1 MHSPYINRAPQAQA
15 EPSSLAPD
23 LAGITAFFYAMFSP
37 NFVQGRPN
45 SWIEI
50 AYSRPGRPLN
60 KSRIFSA
67 HDLKAIID
75 FVTKANAA
83 RFNVYVGAALRQGNH
98 PLSGRAN
105 KSHFAAARYAWIEYD
120 AAGDHERV
128 VAICKAQRLEPA
140 LMVVTGNTP
149 YKRCHLYF
157 LLAEAISNPD
167 ELKAANSALKELFG
181 SDHVDNPAHVLRVGG
196 TVNYPSPAKAA
207 RGYVTEVTTVH
218 LSRRP
223 GIYSVEALSALA
235 PSKSEPDCPFHAYAQ
250 AHLPKLGK
258 SGDELLALLDASRE
272 PHQWWTSIRSATAS
286 MVGKGWPEH
295 AVMFA
300 CAPYA
305 TGGIYDKDVQKLYDD
320 AFAKFGKKSEVK
332 S

>member
-1 MHSPYINRAPQAQA
+1 MHPAYSNRAAKAQV
-15 EPSSLAPD
+15 EPTVTPNIEAISAHV
-23 LAGITAFFYAMFSP
+23 FAMFSP
-37 NFVQGRPN
+37 DFVHGHPD

-50 AYSRPGRPLN
+50 AYARPGEPLN
-60 KSRIFSA
+60 KSRIFPA
-67 HDLKAIID
+67 HELKAIID

-83 RFNVYVGAALRQGNH
+83 GVNVYIGAALRQGNR

-120 AAGDHERV
+120 AVGDHERV

-149 YKRCHLYF
+149 SKRCHLYF
-157 LLAEAISNPD
+157 LLAEAITNPD
-167 ELKAANSALKELFG
+167 ELKAANGALKELFG
-181 SDHVDNPAHVLRVGG
+181 SDHVDDPARVLRVGG
-196 TVNYPSPAKAA
+196 TVNYPSPKKAA

-218 LSRRP
+218 ANRRP

-235 PSKSEPDCPFHAYAQ
+235 PSKPEPDCPFHAYAQ

-258 SGDELLALLDASRE
+258 SGDELLALLDASQE
-272 PHQWWTSIRSATAS
+272 PHHWWNSIRSAIAS
-286 MVGKGWPEH
+286 MVGKGWPEQ

-305 TGGIYDKDVQKLYDD
+305 AGGIYDKDVQKLFDD
-320 AFAKFGKKSEVK
+320 AVVKFGKNSEA
-332 S
+332 

>member
-1 MHSPYINRAPQAQA
+1 MHSPYINRAVKAQVEPPVTPNA
-15 EPSSLAPD
+15 EAISAHIFAL
-23 LAGITAFFYAMFSP
+23 FSP
-37 NFVQGRPN
+37 DFVYRHPN

-50 AYSRPGRPLN
+50 AYARPGEPLN
-60 KSRIFSA
+60 KSRIFPA
-67 HDLKAIID
+67 HDLKPTVE

-83 RFNVYVGAALRQGNH
+83 GFNVYIGAALRHGDR

-157 LLAEAISNPD
+157 LLAEAITNPD

-181 SDHVDNPAHVLRVGG
+181 SDHVDDPARVLRVGG
-196 TVNYPSPAKAA
+196 TVNYASRAKAA

-218 LSRRP
+218 ANRRP
-223 GIYSVEALSALA
+223 GVYSGEALCALRPREA
-235 PSKSEPDCPFHAYAQ
+235 EPDCPFLAFAKTHM
-250 AHLPKLGK
+250 PKFGR
-258 SGDELLALLDASRE
+258 SADELLALLDGSRE
-272 PHQWWTSIRSATAS
+272 PHQWWNRIRSAIAS
-286 MVGKGWPEH
+286 MVGKGWPEQ
-295 AVMFA
+295 AVLLA

-305 TGGIYDKDVQKLYDD
+305 AGGIYDKDVQKLYDD
-320 AFAKFGKKSEVK
+320 AVAKFGKKPEVQ